1 MRKKRVKGTMY
12 PRFFITMY
20 GAIDSKL
27 HLEHYENDKIVY
39 FSKKMDDYNAYLNE
53 MMKVLHQNLGQFSK
67 EAEKLLY
74 MMKMNYMELS
84 GINSSS
90 LRSKREVMKVKRKNH
105 ALSLELLDLKNDYLK
120 KRNKLLDELDKEEN
134 GLQVYLIHYGKGMNL
149 GAKKSSDVEIP
160 RLNYRNDERFINYK
174 KVEDDLLEKVMKG
187 VSDNETV

>member
-1 MRKKRVKGTMY
+1 MRKKVKGTWY

-20 GAIDSKL
+20 GAVDSKL

-39 FSKKMDDYNAYLNE
+39 FSKKMDDYNAYLND

-74 MMKMNYMELS
+74 KMNMNYMELS
-84 GINSSS
+84 GIDHSSS
-90 LRSKREVMKVKRKNH
+90 RGKKKIMNVKIKNH

-149 GAKKSSDVEIP
+149 GAKKSDIEIP
-160 RLNYRNDERFINYK
+160 RLNYCTDERFINYK

>member
-1 MRKKRVKGTMY
+1 MRKKVKGTWY

-20 GAIDSKL
+20 GAVDSKL
-27 HLEHYENDKIVY
+27 HLEHYETDKVVY
-39 FSKKMDDYNAYLNE
+39 FSKKMDDYNACLND

-67 EAEKLLY
+67 ESEKVLY
-74 MMKMNYMELS
+74 KMNMNYMELS
-84 GINSSS
+84 GIDPSS
-90 LRSKREVMKVKRKNH
+90 LRGKRDVMNVKIKNH
-105 ALSLELLDLKNDYLK
+105 TLSLELLDLKNDYLK

-149 GAKKSSDVEIP
+149 GAKKSDVEIP

>member
-1 MRKKRVKGTMY
+1 MRKKVKGTWY

-20 GAIDSKL
+20 GAIDSNF

-74 MMKMNYMELS
+74 KMNMNYMELS
-84 GINSSS
+84 CIDPSSS
-90 LRSKREVMKVKRKNH
+90 RGKKKIMNVKIKNH

-149 GAKKSSDVEIP
+149 GAKKSDIEIP
-160 RLNYRNDERFINYK
+160 RFNYRTDEKFINYK

-187 VSDNETV
+187 VSDNETL

>member
-1 MRKKRVKGTMY
+1 MRKKVKGTWY

-20 GAIDSKL
+20 GAVDSKL

-67 EAEKLLY
+67 EAEKVLY
-74 MMKMNYMELS
+74 KMKMNYMELS

-90 LRSKREVMKVKRKNH
+90 LRSKRDVIKKKKKNH

-120 KRNKLLDELDKEEN
+120 KRNKYLDELDKEEN

-149 GAKKSSDVEIP
+149 GSKKSDVEIP
-160 RLNYRNDERFINYK
+160 RLNYRTDETFINYK

>member
-1 MRKKRVKGTMY
+1 MRKKVKGTWY

-149 GAKKSSDVEIP
+149 GSKKSDVEIP
-160 RLNYRNDERFINYK
+160 RVNYRTDERFINYK

-187 VSDNETV
+187 VSDNETL

>member
-1 MRKKRVKGTMY
+1 MRKKVKGTWY

-20 GAIDSKL
+20 GAVDSKL

-74 MMKMNYMELS
+74 KMNMNYMELS
-84 GINSSS
+84 GIDPSS
-90 LRSKREVMKVKRKNH
+90 LRGKRVVMNVKRKNH
-105 ALSLELLDLKNDYLK
+105 ALSLELLNLKNDYLK

>member
-1 MRKKRVKGTMY
+1 MRKKVKGTWY

-20 GAIDSKL
+20 GAIDSKF

-74 MMKMNYMELS
+74 KMNMNYMELS
-84 GINSSS
+84 GIDSLSS
-90 LRSKREVMKVKRKNH
+90 RGKKKIMNVKIKNH

-149 GAKKSSDVEIP
+149 GAKKSDVEIP
-160 RLNYRNDERFINYK
+160 RLNYRTDERFINYK

>member
-1 MRKKRVKGTMY
+1 MRKKVKGTWY

-20 GAIDSKL
+20 GAIDSKF

-74 MMKMNYMELS
+74 KMNMNYMELS
-84 GINSSS
+84 CIDSSS
-90 LRSKREVMKVKRKNH
+90 SRGKKKIMNVKIKNH

-149 GAKKSSDVEIP
+149 GAKKSDIEIP
-160 RLNYRNDERFINYK
+160 RFNYRTDEKFINYK

-187 VSDNETV
+187 VSDNETL

>member
-1 MRKKRVKGTMY
+1 MRKKVKGTWY

-20 GAIDSKL
+20 GAVDSKL
-27 HLEHYENDKIVY
+27 HLEHYETDKVVY
-39 FSKKMDDYNAYLNE
+39 FSKKMDDYNAYLND

-67 EAEKLLY
+67 EAEKVLY
-74 MMKMNYMELS
+74 KMKMNYIELS
-84 GINSSS
+84 CIDPSSS
-90 LRSKREVMKVKRKNH
+90 RGKKKIMNVKIKNH

-149 GAKKSSDVEIP
+149 GAKKSDIEIP
-160 RLNYRNDERFINYK
+160 RLNYRTDERFINYK

>member
-1 MRKKRVKGTMY
+1 MRKKVKGTWY

-20 GAIDSKL
+20 GAIDSKF
-27 HLEHYENDKIVY
+27 HLEHYENNKIVY

-74 MMKMNYMELS
+74 KMNMNYMELS
-84 GINSSS
+84 CIDPSSS
-90 LRSKREVMKVKRKNH
+90 RGKKKIMNVKIKNH

-149 GAKKSSDVEIP
+149 GAKKSDIEIP
-160 RLNYRNDERFINYK
+160 RLNYRTDERFINYK

>member
-1 MRKKRVKGTMY
+1 MRKKVKGTWY

-20 GAIDSKL
+20 GAVDSKL

-67 EAEKLLY
+67 EAEKVLY
-74 MMKMNYMELS
+74 KMKMNYIELS
-84 GINSSS
+84 GIDPSSS
-90 LRSKREVMKVKRKNH
+90 RGKKKIMNVKIKNH

-149 GAKKSSDVEIP
+149 GAKKSDIEIP
-160 RLNYRNDERFINYK
+160 RLNYRTDERFINYK

>member
-1 MRKKRVKGTMY
+1 MRKRVKGTMY
-12 PRFFITMY
+12 LRFFITMY

-27 HLEHYENDKIVY
+27 HLEHYENGKVVY
-39 FSKKMDDYNAYLNE
+39 FDKKKDDFNAYLNE
-53 MMKVLHQNLGQFSK
+53 MMPELHLNLGQFSK
-67 EAEKLLY
+67 EAEKVLSK
-74 MMKMNYMELS
+74 MKMNYMELS
-84 GINSSS
+84 GDPSS
-90 LRSKREVMKVKRKNH
+90 LRGKREVMDVKIKNH

-149 GAKKSSDVEIP
+149 GSKKSDVEIP
-160 RLNYRNDERFINYK
+160 RLNYRTDEKFINYK

>member
-12 PRFFITMY
+12 PRFFITVY

-53 MMKVLHQNLGQFSK
+53 MMKVLHQNLEQFSK

-149 GAKKSSDVEIP
+149 GSKKSDVEIP
-160 RLNYRNDERFINYK
+160 RVNYRTDERFINYK

-187 VSDNETV
+187 VSDNETL

>member
-12 PRFFITMY
+12 PRFFITVY

-149 GAKKSSDVEIP
+149 GSKKSDVEIP
-160 RLNYRNDERFINYK
+160 RVNYRTDERFINYK

-187 VSDNETV
+187 VSDNETL

>member
-27 HLEHYENDKIVY
+27 HLEHYETDKIVY
-39 FSKKMDDYNAYLNE
+39 FSKKMDDYNVYLNE

-134 GLQVYLIHYGKGMNL
+134 GLQVYLMHYGKGMNL
-149 GAKKSSDVEIP
+149 GSKKSDVEIP
-160 RLNYRNDERFINYK
+160 RLNYRTDERFINYK

>member
-1 MRKKRVKGTMY
+1 MRKKVKGTWY

-20 GAIDSKL
+20 GAIDSKF

-74 MMKMNYMELS
+74 KMNMNYMELS
-84 GINSSS
+84 GIDPSS
-90 LRSKREVMKVKRKNH
+90 LRGKREVMNVKRKNH

-120 KRNKLLDELDKEEN
+120 KRNKIYDELDRAEN
-134 GLQVYLIHYGKGMNL
+134 GLQVYLTHYGKGMNL
-149 GAKKSSDVEIP
+149 GSKKSDVEIP
-160 RLNYRNDERFINYK
+160 RLNYRTDERVINYK
-174 KVEDDLLEKVMKG
+174 KVENDLLEKVMKG

>member
-1 MRKKRVKGTMY
+1 MRKKVKGTWY

-20 GAIDSKL
+20 GAVDSKL

-67 EAEKLLY
+67 EAEKALY
-74 MMKMNYMELS
+74 KMKKNYMELS
-84 GINSSS
+84 GIDPSSS
-90 LRSKREVMKVKRKNH
+90 RGKKKIMNVKIKNH

-149 GAKKSSDVEIP
+149 GAKKSVEIP
-160 RLNYRNDERFINYK
+160 RLNYRNDEKFIKYK
-174 KVEDDLLEKVMKG
+174 DKEDSLLESVKKG
-187 VSDNETV
+187 VSDNETL

>member
-12 PRFFITMY
+12 PRFFITVY

-27 HLEHYENDKIVY
+27 HLEHYEKDKIVY

-149 GAKKSSDVEIP
+149 GSKKSDVEIP
-160 RLNYRNDERFINYK
+160 RVNYRTDERFINYK

-187 VSDNETV
+187 VSDNETL

>member
-1 MRKKRVKGTMY
+1 MRKKVKGTWY

-20 GAIDSKL
+20 GAIDSKF

-74 MMKMNYMELS
+74 KMNMNYMELS
-84 GINSSS
+84 CIDPSSS
-90 LRSKREVMKVKRKNH
+90 RGKKKIMNVKIKNH

-149 GAKKSSDVEIP
+149 GAKKSDIEIP
-160 RLNYRNDERFINYK
+160 RLNYRTDERFINYK

-187 VSDNETV
+187 VSDNETL

>member
-1 MRKKRVKGTMY
+1 MKRVKGTLY

-20 GAIDSKL
+20 GAVDSKL

-74 MMKMNYMELS
+74 KMNMNYMELS
-84 GINSSS
+84 CIDPSSS
-90 LRSKREVMKVKRKNH
+90 RGKKKIMNVKIKNH

-149 GAKKSSDVEIP
+149 GAKKSDIEIP
-160 RLNYRNDERFINYK
+160 RFNYRTDEKFINYK

-187 VSDNETV
+187 VSDNETL

>member
-1 MRKKRVKGTMY
+1 MRKRVKGTMY

-27 HLEHYENDKIVY
+27 HLEHYENNKIVY

-74 MMKMNYMELS
+74 KMNMNYMELS
-84 GINSSS
+84 CIDPSSS
-90 LRSKREVMKVKRKNH
+90 RGKKKIMNVKIKNH

-149 GAKKSSDVEIP
+149 GAKKSDIEIP
-160 RLNYRNDERFINYK
+160 RLNYRTDERFINYK

>member
-1 MRKKRVKGTMY
+1 MRKKVKGTWY

-20 GAIDSKL
+20 GAIDSKF

-74 MMKMNYMELS
+74 KMNMNYMELS
-84 GINSSS
+84 GIDSSS
-90 LRSKREVMKVKRKNH
+90 LRGKREVMKVKRKNH

-149 GAKKSSDVEIP
+149 GAKKSDDIP
-160 RLNYRNDERFINYK
+160 RLNYRNDERFIDYK
-174 KVEDDLLEKVMKG
+174 KVEDDLLQRVMKG
-187 VSDNETV
+187 VSDNETL

>member
-27 HLEHYENDKIVY
+27 HLEHYETDKIVY
-39 FSKKMDDYNAYLNE
+39 FSKKMDDYNVYLNE

-84 GINSSS
+84 GIYSSS

-134 GLQVYLIHYGKGMNL
+134 GLQVYLMHYGKGMNL
-149 GAKKSSDVEIP
+149 GSKKSDVEIP
-160 RLNYRNDERFINYK
+160 RLNYRTDERFINYK